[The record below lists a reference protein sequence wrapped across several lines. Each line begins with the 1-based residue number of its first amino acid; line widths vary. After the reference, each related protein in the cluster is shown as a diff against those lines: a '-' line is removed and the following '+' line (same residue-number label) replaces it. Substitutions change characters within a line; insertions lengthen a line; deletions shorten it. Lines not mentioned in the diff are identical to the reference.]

1 MVDVKPIDTPS
12 SVRLPDELP
21 AVDVLLLPREIS
33 DGRGLY
39 DDSVDTL
46 AKEIRATGVT
56 ADYQHDSSSRGWIGE
71 KHVSPIVLDIIANI
85 LSMAGWNGLRSVVG
99 KRKSERVRVK
109 VARRKE
115 TSSGTVEE
123 WFELDG
129 SGAEVAEALKALEGD
144 TAGRSDGEIE

>member
-56 ADYQHDSSSRGWIGE
+56 ADYQHDSSSRTWIGE
-71 KHVSPIVLDIIANI
+71 KHVSPIVLDIVANI
-85 LSMAGWNGLRSVVG
+85 LSMAGWEGLRLVIA

-109 VARRKE
+109 VSRRKE
-115 TSSGTVEE
+115 TPSGTVEE

-129 SGAEVAEALKALEGD
+129 PGTEVAEALKALQGGTVGEN
-144 TAGRSDGEIE
+144 DGEIE

>member
-1 MVDVKPIDTPS
+1 VVLT
-12 SVRLPDELP
+12 DELP

-33 DGRGLY
+33 DERGLY

-46 AKEIRATGVT
+46 AKEIRAFGVT

-71 KHVSPIVLDIIANI
+71 KHVSPIVLDLIANI
-85 LSMAGWNGLRSVVG
+85 LSMAGWNGLRSVVA

-129 SGAEVAEALKALEGD
+129 PGAEVAEALKGLESK
-144 TAGRSDGEIE
+144 TDGENDDEIE